1 MKGGDEEKVV
11 NLAFFFL
18 LSFLPLRPVNP
29 PSIIVVDV
37 LNGMAESGAKNE
49 RLIESY
55 SLSLCCYLESR
66 YHLPTAKLVVIH
78 SLAGQSTGSDSNCVP
93 YTLRSASMIAIGRA
107 TSSGSVP

>member
-55 SLSLCCYLESR
+55 SLSLSVASSNHDIIFLR
-66 YHLPTAKLVVIH
+66 PNL
-78 SLAGQSTGSDSNCVP
+78 SLFILWLANQP
-93 YTLRSASMIAIGRA
+93 APIAIASHTPCDPRR
-107 TSSGSVP
+107 